1 MRAHI
6 LSVGTE
12 LTTGQC
18 VDTNSAWLSAE
29 LTRLGVDVI
38 GHTTVDDDQGR
49 LAGAIRGALNA
60 GELTIITGGLG
71 PTLDDLTREAL
82 AEAIGVPLEGH
93 PEAER
98 QIREFFT
105 RWQRAMPESNLRQA
119 TLPRGCEVIPNP
131 VGTAP
136 GIAWASSEPFPK
148 LLFALPGVPR
158 EMKPMFAS
166 HVVPRLT
173 PLIGGG
179 TTLIARLQCYSVS
192 EARLGEAL
200 ADLMIRGRNPL
211 VGTTASEAVI
221 SVRILARGRKE
232 DAQRLLA
239 ADVAEVRRRVG
250 EFVYAEGD
258 ETLESVVGRLL
269 VERGLSISTAES
281 CTGGLIAAR
290 FTDVPGSSAY
300 FVRGYVTYSNQAKVE
315 VLGVDAKLIEE
326 HGAVSDEVAR
336 AMAEGCRRAAE
347 TDVAIGV
354 TGIAGPTGG
363 NPPEKPVG
371 LVYIAL
377 ADRTGV
383 DSLRWLFGEH
393 LSRAEIRDR
402 ACKMALH
409 MLRRRLLG
417 VGKPNV

>member
-38 GHTTVDDDQGR
+38 GHATVDDDQGR
-49 LAGAIRGALNA
+49 LAGAIRGAVER
-60 GELTIITGGLG
+60 GDLTIITGGLG

-82 AEAIGVPLEGH
+82 AEAIGIPLERH

-98 QIREFFT
+98 QIREFFA

-136 GIAWASSEPFPK
+136 GIAWMSSKQPASW
-148 LLFALPGVPR
+148 LFALPGVPR

-179 TTLIARLQCYSVS
+179 TTLIARLQCYGVS

-221 SVRILARGRKE
+221 SVRILAHGRKDE
-232 DAQRLLA
+232 AECLLA

-250 EFVYAEGD
+250 EFVFAEGD
-258 ETLESVVGRLL
+258 ETLELVVGRLL
-269 VERGLSISTAES
+269 VERGLTISTAES

-315 VLGVDAKLIEE
+315 VLGVETKLIEE

-336 AMAEGCRRAAE
+336 AMAEGCRRAAA

-383 DSLRWLFGEH
+383 DSVRWLFGEH
-393 LSRAEIRDR
+393 LTRAEIRDR
-402 ACKMALH
+402 ACKMAMH

-417 VGKPNV
+417 VGKRNV